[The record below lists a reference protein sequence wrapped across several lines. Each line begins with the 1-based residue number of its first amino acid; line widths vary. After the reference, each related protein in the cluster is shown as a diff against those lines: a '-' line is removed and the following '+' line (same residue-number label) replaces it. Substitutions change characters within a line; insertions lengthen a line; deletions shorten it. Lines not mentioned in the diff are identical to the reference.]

1 MKLASLLG
9 CVAAP
14 GESSRG
20 FAPQSYGGPF
30 RTYKAQ
36 HSRESLHTGAK
47 GSLKSIASHGLEG
60 FAKSHSFVGCRH
72 SVGSTIPLAGL
83 RCNTCHFLGGFEMS
97 FLIICH

>member
-14 GESSRG
+14 GESRLG

-60 FAKSHSFVGCRH
+60 FAKVIHLLAVG
-72 SVGSTIPLAGL
+72 IQLAVL
-83 RCNTCHFLGGFEMS
+83 YP
-97 FLIICH
+97 